1 MNSRQRV
8 ITSIAHQEPDR
19 VPVAL
24 WGGPYG
30 LVDDLYFRVLKRLG
44 LEEPVP
50 QFRRGHTINYLD
62 DRVLDALR
70 TDTRYVWPGA
80 SPTSPRFPTE
90 DPRVFRDSFGQ
101 PWIQTLP
108 YYATGEGL
116 LQRAES
122 VEQIEA
128 LVDWPDV
135 EAEEWTRGVA
145 ERTAELVAEGEY
157 FRIGRMV
164 TSHGPFQLASDL
176 RGMAAFLLDMSI
188 RPQFAEA
195 LLDRVTDVICG
206 LLEGYL
212 AAAGGGLDL
221 IELPGDDY
229 ATNENLIFSPEM
241 FRDFIKPCLARMV
254 DTIRG
259 IQPDLL
265 IMLHSDGAIGDLLP
279 DFIDLGIDVV
289 HPLEPVSGL
298 DVAEIKAEYGDE
310 LAFLGGIDISR
321 AMPGS
326 LKDVRADVDRC
337 NEVLAPGGGYI
348 LAPSNHLQEDVP
360 AENVLELYRYARQV
374 GFY

>member
-108 YYATGEGL
+108 YYSTGEGL
-116 LQRAES
+116 LQGAES

-135 EAEEWTRGVA
+135 
-145 ERTAELVAEGEY
+145 
-157 FRIGRMV
+157 
-164 TSHGPFQLASDL
+164 
-176 RGMAAFLLDMSI
+176 AA
-188 RPQFAEA
+188 
-195 LLDRVTDVICG
+195 
-206 LLEGYL
+206 
-212 AAAGGGLDL
+212 
-221 IELPGDDY
+221 
-229 ATNENLIFSPEM
+229 
-241 FRDFIKPCLARMV
+241 
-254 DTIRG
+254 
-259 IQPDLL
+259 
-265 IMLHSDGAIGDLLP
+265 
-279 DFIDLGIDVV
+279 
-289 HPLEPVSGL
+289 
-298 DVAEIKAEYGDE
+298 
-310 LAFLGGIDISR
+310 
-321 AMPGS
+321 
-326 LKDVRADVDRC
+326 
-337 NEVLAPGGGYI
+337 
-348 LAPSNHLQEDVP
+348 
-360 AENVLELYRYARQV
+360 
-374 GFY
+374 